1 MTFLKQYIL
10 SFPEKLRYGGCFAYR
25 SSCAGVKSVMDTGG
39 EKWLEILVANTAC
52 GVFFPAV
59 FLKISNNFMEES
71 VCLIFLPTQC
81 KALISFSI
89 SLLPHSF
96 GTTQIG
102 VEIKSA
108 MQIIFTK
115 YF

>member
-1 MTFLKQYIL
+1 MALFKKHVL
-10 SFPEKLRYGGCFAYR
+10 SLLEMLRYGSCFAYR
-25 SSCAGVKSVMDTGG
+25 SSCAEVKSVMVTGG
-39 EKWLEILVANTAC
+39 EKWLEILVADSAC
-52 GVFFPAV
+52 GVFFSVV
-59 FLKISNNFMEES
+59 FLKISNNFTEES
-71 VCLIFLPTQC
+71 VCLIFLPMQC

-89 SLLPHSF
+89 SLLTHSF

-108 MQIIFTK
+108 MEINFNK

>member
-1 MTFLKQYIL
+1 LW
-10 SFPEKLRYGGCFAYR
+10 YGGYCAYR
-25 SSCAGVKSVMDTGG
+25 SSCAGAKAVMDTVG
-39 EKWLEILVANTAC
+39 EKWLEILVANTD
-52 GVFFPAV
+52 GGIFLPIVFW
-59 FLKISNNFMEES
+59 KISNNLMGQS
-71 VCLIFLPTQC
+71 VCLIFLPIQC

-96 GTTQIG
+96 GTAQIG

-108 MQIIFTK
+108 MQIIFKK

>member
-1 MTFLKQYIL
+1 M
-10 SFPEKLRYGGCFAYR
+10 
-25 SSCAGVKSVMDTGG
+25 VKSAMDTVG
-39 EKWLEILVANTAC
+39 EKWLEILVANIDC
-52 GVFFPAV
+52 GVFFPVV
-59 FLKISNNFMEES
+59 FLKTSNNFMEES
-71 VCLIFLPTQC
+71 VCLIFLPIQC

-108 MQIIFTK
+108 MQIIFNK
-115 YF
+115 